1 MYLFSN
7 LTPPTQVLIETWL
20 ERAEV
25 NEGSKSMRCRSVK
38 PLIAGAALGIF
49 LCTSFRGVAQSPTP
63 QKTLLALSKRNH
75 TLAIVD
81 PGTLQVIAR
90 APVGPDPHEVIASSD
105 GNTAYVSIYGGGRYH
120 ALSVIDLV
128 GQKALPD
135 IDTGALNGPHGLAF
149 VGGNVWFTAEGAK
162 VVARYDPAI
171 ARVDWIMGTGQNRT
185 HMIYV
190 TADET
195 QIYTTN
201 VSSAT
206 VSILE
211 KVALP
216 PMGPPPGMRPAGG
229 APNPPPQGGA
239 QPRMDWNET
248 VIPVGKGDEGFDVSP
263 DGRELWTA
271 NAQDGTLSIVDIAS
285 KRVTS
290 TLDAKIFGA
299 NRLKFTPDGK
309 LVLISSLGSGDL
321 VIYDAALRKEFKRVE
336 IGHGAAGIL
345 MDPDAPRAFI
355 ACSPDNYVAVLDLKT
370 FAVIG
375 RLDVGGEP
383 DGLAWAI
390 RK

>member
-1 MYLFSN
+1 
-7 LTPPTQVLIETWL
+7 
-20 ERAEV
+20 
-25 NEGSKSMRCRSVK
+25 MRSRIPKMHLAAVWAITLCVA
-38 PLIAGAALGIF
+38 IGAL
-49 LCTSFRGVAQSPTP
+49 AQSPP
-63 QKTLLALSKRNH
+63 ARSLLALSKRNH

-81 PGTLQVIAR
+81 PNTLRVIAR

-105 GNTAYVSIYGGGRYH
+105 GKTAYVSIYGGGRYH

-149 VGGNVWFTAEGAK
+149 VGGKLWFTAEGAK
-162 VVARYDPAI
+162 AIATYDPVSTKI
-171 ARVDWIMGTGQNRT
+171 DWIMGTGQNRT

-190 TADET
+190 APDQK

-216 PMGPPPGMRPAGG
+216 PMGPPPGMRPPQGS
-229 APNPPPQGGA
+229 PPPQALPGGN
-239 QPRMDWNET
+239 QPRIDWNET

-271 NAQDGTLSIVDIAS
+271 NAQDGTLSVIDLAT
-285 KRVTS
+285 RTVTA
-290 TLDAKIFGA
+290 TLDAKTFGA
-299 NRLKFTPDGK
+299 NRLKFTPDGN
-309 LVLISSLGSGDL
+309 LVLISRLGDGDL
-321 VIYDAALRKEFKRVE
+321 VIYDVASRKEFKRVP

-345 MDPDAPRAFI
+345 MDRDGNRAFI
-355 ACSPDNYVAVLDLKT
+355 SCGPDNYVAVLDLKT
-370 FAVIG
+370 LEVTSHI
-375 RLDVGGEP
+375 DVGGEP

-390 RK
+390 RP